1 MQFNIVHQN
10 SALTIFLNAT
20 FNLDLFLSLL
30 FFGGFHH
37 FLWVFLYIIFDSV
50 TTGFTHYTLFAYS
63 FRPNISLFSIILHF
77 LVRIISFLFISMN
90 NRNRFLIH
98 QTKSI
103 YLYLYLYS
111 HKWIYT
117 KLTPNNTSFSL
128 ICTNTIHVGIQI
140 VHSAAYNTKLKKN
153 HS

>member
-1 MQFNIVHQN
+1 MQFNTVHQN

-30 FFGGFHH
+30 FFFWDFIISYGSYYIYYFW
-37 FLWVFLYIIFDSV
+37 FRFNWLYAF
-50 TTGFTHYTLFAYS
+50 TLFAYS

-77 LVRIISFLFISMN
+77 LVRIISFLLILMN

-98 QTKSI
+98 QSKSI

-140 VHSAAYNTKLKKN
+140 VHSAA
-153 HS
+153 